1 MSVYYKP
8 IKGGEGEIRKLKTET
23 GR

>member
-8 IKGGEGEIRKLKTET
+8 SKTST
-23 GR
+23 VSID